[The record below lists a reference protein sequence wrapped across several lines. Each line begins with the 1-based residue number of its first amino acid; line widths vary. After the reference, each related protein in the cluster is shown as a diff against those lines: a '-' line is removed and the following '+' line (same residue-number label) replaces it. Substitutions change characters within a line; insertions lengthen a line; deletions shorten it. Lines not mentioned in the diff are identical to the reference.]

1 VQFAFCWAHVR
12 RKFFDFHHAT
22 GSPIAAEA
30 LRRVAELYQIEA
42 RIRGR
47 PPDQRARTRQA
58 ESRPL
63 VEAMK
68 TWLEQELARVS
79 AKSALADAIRYALRH
94 WKGLSLFL
102 EDGRVEIDSNT
113 VERTIRPIKLGAKNH
128 LFAGSDGGAKSWAV
142 IASLIQTAKLN
153 GVEPFAYPRDVLE
166 RIVSAQ
172 TKANE
177 LSSLLPWA
185 CKAAQIQAAVNT

>member
-1 VQFAFCWAHVR
+1 
-12 RKFFDFHHAT
+12 
-22 GSPIAAEA
+22 
-30 LRRVAELYQIEA
+30 
-42 RIRGR
+42 
-47 PPDQRARTRQA
+47 
-58 ESRPL
+58 
-63 VEAMK
+63 MK
-68 TWLEQELARVS
+68 TWLEQELGRVS

-128 LFAGSDGGAKSWAV
+128 LFAGSDEGAESWAV

-153 GVEPFAYPRDVLE
+153 GVEPFAYLRDVLE
-166 RIVSAQ
+166 RIVSAR

-177 LSSLLPWA
+177 LSLLLPWA
-185 CKAAQIQAAVNT
+185 WKAAQTQAAVNT